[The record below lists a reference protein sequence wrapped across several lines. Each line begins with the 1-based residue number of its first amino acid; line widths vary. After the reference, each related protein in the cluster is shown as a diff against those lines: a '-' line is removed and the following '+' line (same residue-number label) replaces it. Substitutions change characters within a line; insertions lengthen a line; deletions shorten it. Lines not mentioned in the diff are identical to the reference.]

1 MTVIDEDRLVAL
13 TADDAFLIRR
23 SFDRLWAKKQFATA
37 FYDRLFE
44 LAPETRLLFHG
55 DLRQQ
60 RSKLMTMV
68 SAIVGMLDQPEMFRS
83 TVASLTLRHAT
94 YGVQLRQYEPFR
106 AALFWSLAQ
115 SLGPAF
121 TPETEKAWRTLYSM
135 LHPTAAKV

>member
-60 RSKLMTMV
+60 RSRLMTMV

-83 TVASLTLRHAT
+83 TVANLTLRHAT
-94 YGVQLRQYEPFR
+94 YGVQLRHYEPFR
-106 AALFWSLAQ
+106 AALLWSLAQ

-121 TPETEKAWRTLYSM
+121 TPETEKAWRTLYST
-135 LHPTAAKV
+135 LHPTTAKV